1 MINSLYP
8 VFRRSW
14 SEKGSVWIISDTH
27 FADSDCKLMDPKWI
41 APEEQVNILKSCIG
55 KYDTLIHLGDVGDP
69 EYLKNVKG
77 YKVLIMGNH
86 DQSITKF
93 QPYFDEVYAG
103 PLFISDKILLSH
115 EPIYGL
121 DFCFN
126 IHGHDHN
133 PASSISEYQMNL
145 AANVC
150 NYTPV
155 NLGKLIKDG
164 ILSNIDNIHRI
175 TIDKAS
181 GLKY

>member
-8 VFRRSW
+8 IFQHW
-14 SEKGSVWIISDTH
+14 SEKGSVYLISDTH
-27 FADSDCKLMDPKWI
+27 FADSDCKFMDPEWI
-41 APEEQVNILKSCIG
+41 TPEEQVSILQKCIH
-55 KYDTLIHLGDVGDP
+55 KNDTLVHLGDVGNP

-115 EPIYGL
+115 EPVFGL
-121 DFCFN
+121 SWCLN

-133 PASSISEYQMNL
+133 GMEAYHEGCKHINL

-150 NYTPV
+150 DYTPI

-181 GLKY
+181 G